1 MQDIVFQSKTQVY
14 ICICLDVHEY
24 IGLSIRRPMLIWWLS
39 NHDVQLADV
48 EMVYTV
54 TIALETVLEY
64 VLTFHIDCQSYPPRI
79 ESYT

>member
-1 MQDIVFQSKTQVY
+1 
-14 ICICLDVHEY
+14 
-24 IGLSIRRPMLIWWLS
+24 MLIWWLS

>member
-14 ICICLDVHEY
+14 VCICLDVHEY
-24 IGLSIRRPMLIWWLS
+24 IGLSIRMLIWWLS